1 MPEDSSLRGW
11 VRTAFGDSA
20 VPLDGLAARS
30 PDFDSLLLCRP
41 GQEPGEFS
49 AEQFSVSRFMIDP
62 DDNITFGTAPMERP
76 PGQELGLRLA
86 SGEIVWTASVGGR
99 VHPPTRAPATSAAA
113 PSTGEEAADAAWV
126 SERDEIDR
134 IEEARQQRLRKHP
147 QLREL
152 LAWLVQTKCSGSQA
166 ALARKLQ
173 LRPAFLSEYNTQMA
187 RSVKLTSTQLNT
199 YHAKISA
206 AILAAELPTMLPLA
220 EPGLATPS
228 PSTNASLPRTQSK
241 CFNNSI
247 PPPTAP
253 PKSNAPVAVLT
264 LNLSEVAGHQGGQ
277 VLILDVGQVQEQ
289 DPDPRWMLNVKGTPL
304 RLRPGLRARY
314 TFGVRSSALGG
325 RTFEWWIETLV
336 SDAELNHNG
345 GPLWVAREVTGKAAI
360 HVSAVHARSD
370 VGARIIGRAV
380 AAASP
385 PPDLPAVPPPPPDPP
400 AARPQRASAAAAS
413 SRWSGQDEPPAAAPR
428 ATSQGK
434 RKAAAPPAADP
445 PAVPPL
451 PPEPP
456 AARPKRARAAAAD
469 PPAAPPLP
477 PEPLAARPKRASAT
491 AASSHWSGQV
501 EPPAAAPPAPSQP
514 KGKRK
519 AAAPPDAAPQAG
531 KRKAAAVPAVQAAAP
546 QA

>member
-41 GQEPGEFS
+41 GQEPDEFS

-99 VHPPTRAPATSAAA
+99 VHPPTRAPATWAAA

-380 AAASP
+380 AAASGTFTGP
-385 PPDLPAVPPPPPDPP
+385 STPALLWRAIERRCELPVLSV
-400 AARPQRASAAAAS
+400 RAELVLCGLTHPKVQQLLALAS
-413 SRWSGQDEPPAAAPR
+413 HQFQPNATNAIGTRSGGLSGLKEGG
-428 ATSQGK
+428 SQLREIRRMAGDAFANAM
-434 RKAAAPPAADP
+434 R
-445 PAVPPL
+445 
-451 PPEPP
+451 
-456 AARPKRARAAAAD
+456 R
-469 PPAAPPLP
+469 
-477 PEPLAARPKRASAT
+477 
-491 AASSHWSGQV
+491 
-501 EPPAAAPPAPSQP
+501 